1 MYVKI
6 FPFLFVIGLCNQ
18 ILHSQPT
25 LSSLARDTIVAK
37 SEFLSTTYLLNGKK
51 LTLPVMQWFMS
62 DYPEANDQIR
72 ISALSSQVSLTGLSV
87 GGLFGLSG
95 LFLYQQNERI
105 GGDMLKIGA
114 GGIALG
120 VGFQLLASVYKK
132 RAAKSYN
139 RAVRKSF
146 HAQGST
152 DFKLELQPDGS
163 GIRFAFVF

>member
-1 MYVKI
+1 MYVKL
-6 FPFLFVIGLCNQ
+6 FPLLFVIALCNQ

-114 GGIALG
+114 GGITLG
-120 VGFQLLASVYKK
+120 VAFQLLASVYKK

-139 RAVRKSF
+139 RAVKKSF
-146 HAQGST
+146 HAQGAT
-152 DFKLELQPDGS
+152 NFKLELQPDGS

>member
-1 MYVKI
+1 MYVKL
-6 FPFLFVIGLCNQ
+6 FPSLFVIALCNQ
-18 ILHSQPT
+18 VLHSQPT
-25 LSSLARDTIVAK
+25 LSSLAGDTIVSK

-95 LFLYQQNERI
+95 LFLYQQNERV

-114 GGIALG
+114 GGISLG
-120 VGFQLLASVYKK
+120 IAFQLLASAYKK
-132 RAAKSYN
+132 RAVESYN
-139 RAVRKSF
+139 RAVKKSF
-146 HAQGST
+146 HAHGAK
-152 DFKLELQPDGS
+152 DFKLELQPDGA